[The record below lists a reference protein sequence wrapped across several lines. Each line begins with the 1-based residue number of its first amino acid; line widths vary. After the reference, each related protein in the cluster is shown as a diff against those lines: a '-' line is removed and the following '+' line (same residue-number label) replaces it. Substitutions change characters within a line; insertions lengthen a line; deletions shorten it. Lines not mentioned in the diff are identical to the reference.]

1 MENQTDPT
9 VLEVHVRQT
18 VAEGHNVQQA
28 VHRLTLEALSAHG
41 LNLEAIRGIMQAV
54 VRGAHEGIEPQWQK
68 TANTALAGQV
78 RIKEAVAGLDAALAQ
93 FAEASRLALEEA
105 AGRAQNFSAQDLAR
119 TRAELE
125 ALEAL
130 FIETLHNA
138 TRSAK
143 NFTAETLRE
152 LGEHAQRTRTAV
164 GEQVEITLATFN
176 RQMNSATQTQFA
188 SGVELARATSDILRQ
203 AIAGVLGGLAERIQP
218 GEKKSS

>member
-9 VLEVHVRQT
+9 ALAAHVRQA
-18 VAEGHNVQQA
+18 VAEGRNVQQT

-54 VRGAHEGIEPQWQK
+54 VQGAHEGIEPQWQK
-68 TANTALAGQV
+68 TANTVLAGQV

-105 AGRAQNFSAQDLAR
+105 ASRAQSFSAQDLAR

-130 FIETLHNA
+130 FVETLRNA
-138 TRSAK
+138 ARSAED
-143 NFTAETLRE
+143 FTAETLRE

-164 GEQVEITLATFN
+164 GEQVKATLETFN
-176 RQMNSATQTQFA
+176 RQINSTTQTQLA
-188 SGVELARATSDILRQ
+188 SGVELARATADILRQ
-203 AIAGVLGGLAERIQP
+203 TIAGVLSGLAERIQP